1 MARDENL
8 LESVE
13 ITFTV
18 NTQTG
23 WYLDR
28 LIETGTYGNTRREAA
43 KLALFKHCDFL
54 IANREMDKAPRLPG
68 PATEVITQA

>member
-8 LESVE
+8 LPSVE

-18 NTQTG
+18 NSQTG

-43 KLALFKHCDFL
+43 RIALFKHCDFL
-54 IANREMDKAPRLPG
+54 IAAGQMEKAPLLPAG
-68 PATEVITQA
+68 IAIIDPS